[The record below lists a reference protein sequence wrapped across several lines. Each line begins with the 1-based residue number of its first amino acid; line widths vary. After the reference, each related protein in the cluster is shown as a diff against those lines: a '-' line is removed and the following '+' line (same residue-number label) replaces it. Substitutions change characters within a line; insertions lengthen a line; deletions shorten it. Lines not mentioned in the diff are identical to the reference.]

1 MAPDMG
7 KPVAGY
13 WRRSAGS
20 VKNDV
25 SSTERR
31 MTSSRPLSLITGA
44 SSGIGAAF
52 ARQLVALGHDL
63 VLTARRADR
72 LEALATELRG
82 QHAVQV
88 TVLPH
93 DLADPGTPRA
103 LCEALEQRDLQVD
116 WLINNA
122 GYGVPGTFVANDW
135 ATHADFL
142 QVLLT
147 APTELAWRLLPG
159 MRQRGHGRIINVASL
174 AGHVPGPAGHTLY
187 AASKA
192 YLIKFSQSLALE
204 NGAAGVN
211 VCALC
216 PGFTWSEFHDIT
228 RTRDKMNKLPGFM
241 WLSAEEVVHQ
251 GIAAVERG
259 DAVYIPGRVNRTI
272 KAAIQLLPD
281 RLAMWL
287 SARESKRYR
296 NTQI

>member
-1 MAPDMG
+1 
-7 KPVAGY
+7 
-13 WRRSAGS
+13 
-20 VKNDV
+20 
-25 SSTERR
+25 
-31 MTSSRPLSLITGA
+31 MTASRPLSLVTGG

-52 ARQLVALGHDL
+52 ARQLAALGHDL

-72 LEALATELRG
+72 LEALAAELRE
-82 QHAVQV
+82 QHAAQV
-88 TVLPH
+88 TVLPY
-93 DLADPGTPRA
+93 DLADPATPRT
-103 LCEALEQRDLQVD
+103 LCDELDRRGLRVD
-116 WLINNA
+116 WLVNNA

-135 ATHADFL
+135 TTHADFL

-204 NGAAGVN
+204 NRAAGVN

-228 RTRDKMNKLPGFM
+228 GTRDKMNRLPGFM
-241 WLSAEEVVHQ
+241 WLSAEEVVRQ

-259 DAVYIPGRVNRTI
+259 DAVYIPGRVNRAI
-272 KAAIQLLPD
+272 KTMVQLLPD
-281 RLAMWL
+281 RLALWL

>member
-1 MAPDMG
+1 MMP
-7 KPVAGY
+7 P
-13 WRRSAGS
+13 
-20 VKNDV
+20 
-25 SSTERR
+25 
-31 MTSSRPLSLITGA
+31 RPLSLVTGA

-52 ARQLVALGHDL
+52 ARQLAALGHDL
-63 VLTARRADR
+63 VLTARRVDR
-72 LEALATELRG
+72 LEALAAELRER
-82 QHAVQV
+82 HAAQT

-93 DLADPGTPRA
+93 DLAEPTA
-103 LCEALEQRDLQVD
+103 AQTLCDELERRGRQVD

-142 QVLLT
+142 QVLLA

-204 NGAAGVN
+204 NHAAGVN

-216 PGFTWSEFHDIT
+216 PGFTWSEFHDVT
-228 RTRDKMNKLPGFM
+228 GTRDKMNRLPGFM
-241 WLSAEEVVHQ
+241 WLSAEEVVRQ

-272 KAAIQLLPD
+272 KTLVQLLPD
-281 RLAMWL
+281 RLALWL

-296 NTQI
+296 NT

>member
-1 MAPDMG
+1 M
-7 KPVAGY
+7 
-13 WRRSAGS
+13 
-20 VKNDV
+20 
-25 SSTERR
+25 ERR
-31 MTSSRPLSLITGA
+31 MPPPRPLSLITGA

-52 ARQLVALGHDL
+52 ARQLATLGHDL
-63 VLTARRADR
+63 VLTARRVDR
-72 LEALATELRG
+72 LETLATELRG
-82 QHAVQV
+82 QHAARI

-93 DLADPGTPRA
+93 DLSDPATPRA
-103 LCEALEQRDLQVD
+103 LCDALEQRGLQVD

-204 NGAAGVN
+204 NRAAGVN

-228 RTRDKMNKLPGFM
+228 RTRDKMDKLPGFM